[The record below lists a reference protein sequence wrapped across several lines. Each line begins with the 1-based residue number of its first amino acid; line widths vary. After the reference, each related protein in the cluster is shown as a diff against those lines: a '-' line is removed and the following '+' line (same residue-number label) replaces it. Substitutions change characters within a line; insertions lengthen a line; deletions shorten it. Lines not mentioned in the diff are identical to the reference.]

1 MSKVIGAETTAKLET
16 QLNGKLIAYWSVT
29 LLLAGSI
36 TLSGIGQLMQ
46 LGGNIELV
54 TILVIHY
61 TSRIFLGLGKY
72 LESSLSSCHAFLDL
86 KNGLTLVSSF

>member
-54 TILVIHY
+54 KYWLPIIHHEY
-61 TSRIFLGLGKY
+61 SWD
-72 LESSLSSCHAFLDL
+72 LENTWSHRYRRTTLSQ
-86 KNGLTLVSSF
+86 T